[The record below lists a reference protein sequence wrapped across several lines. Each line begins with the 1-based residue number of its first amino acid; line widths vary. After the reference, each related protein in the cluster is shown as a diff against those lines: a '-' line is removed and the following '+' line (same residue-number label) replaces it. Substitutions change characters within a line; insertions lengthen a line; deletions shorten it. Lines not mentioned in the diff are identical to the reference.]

1 MKVTYDSK
9 DKLLTMHITEEIDH
23 HISER
28 IRDRADFEIQKYM
41 PKKVILDFENVNFM
55 DSSGIGMLIGRYK
68 TASMFGSTI
77 KMINVKPNIKKVF
90 EMAGILKIIP
100 IIEEVGGE
108 DIEKCIWKWNEIRIF
123 K

>member
-9 DKLLTMHITEEIDH
+9 DKLLTMYITEEIDH
-23 HISER
+23 HISEK

-68 TASMFGSTI
+68 TATMFGSAI
-77 KMINVKPNIKKVF
+77 NMINVKPNIKKVF

-100 IIEEVGGE
+100 IIEEIGGE
-108 DIEKCIWKWNEIRIF
+108 DIEKCI
-123 K
+123 

>member
-1 MKVTYDSK
+1 MKVTYDK
-9 DKLLTMHITEEIDH
+9 NKKILIMQITEEIDH
-23 HISER
+23 HISEK

-41 PKKVILDFENVNFM
+41 PKQVILDFSNVSFM

-77 KMINVKPNIKKVF
+77 NMINVKPGIKKVF

-100 IIEEVGGE
+100 IIEEVGGNS
-108 DIEKCIWKWNEIRIF
+108 IEECI
-123 K
+123 

>member
-1 MKVTYDSK
+1 MKVTYDNK
-9 DKLLTMHITEEIDH
+9 DKLLVMQITEEIDH
-23 HISER
+23 HIAER

-41 PKKVILDFENVNFM
+41 PKKVVLDFENVNFM

-77 KMINVKPNIKKVF
+77 NMINVKPNIKKVF

-100 IIEEVGGE
+100 IIEEIGGE
-108 DIEKCIWKWNEIRIF
+108 NIEKCI
-123 K
+123 